1 MLYDDDYKFYEHHD
15 DDDDYCMFYHYHYDD
30 DVLSLYIYI
39 HICYHVFFVM
49 MMFFL
54 SRHQT
59 KACYI

>member
-1 MLYDDDYKFYEHHD
+1 MLYDDDYKFYEYH

-39 HICYHVFFVM
+39 CYHVFFCDDDV
-49 MMFFL
+49 FL

>member
-1 MLYDDDYKFYEHHD
+1 MLYDDDYKFYEYH

-39 HICYHVFFVM
+39 CYHVFFVM